1 MPDATYSPKV
11 YRKQGG
17 DEMVVASGG
26 KITLEAGGTIQQSM
40 VAAGAALTLTR
51 AAHDDKTILLDTAA
65 GSTCT
70 LPAASGS
77 GASFRFVISVVATS
91 NNHIVKVANASD
103 TMVGQV
109 LGISDD
115 ANNPVKPFFAAGT
128 DDTITLNRTTT
139 GSTRKGEWIE
149 VTDLATNLWAV
160 SGVTASTGV
169 EATPFS
175 ATV

>member
-1 MPDATYSPKV
+1 MPDATYQPKI
-11 YRKQGG
+11 YREQGG
-17 DEMVVASGG
+17 GALVFKDGASLQLA
-26 KITLEAGGTIQQSM
+26 TT
-40 VAAGAALTLTR
+40 AAGSALTVTQAL
-51 AAHDDKTILLDTAA
+51 HDGRTILLDTAA

-77 GASFRFVISVVATS
+77 GACFRFLISTVATS
-91 NNHIVKVANASD
+91 NSHVIKVANASD

-109 LGISDD
+109 LAISDD
-115 ANNPVKPFFAAGT
+115 AGNTVKPFFASGT

-149 VTDLATNLWAV
+149 VIDIATNLWV
-160 SGVTASTGV
+160 VNGVTAATGT